1 MPELGQVGRRL
12 LVAFIAV
19 TLAAVLMVTVA
30 ALIGSQRGIAASSAR
45 QQVTEDVAV
54 MAGQAYAVT
63 GDWATADLEATRA
76 FAESEGLRLQIF
88 NAAGQPLLAGGPGIG
103 GGYQQPVIVAGEQV
117 GSVRAGFGG
126 SPAQT
131 GQGIAWRWILS
142 ATAAALV
149 VAVMASWWAAGWI
162 TSPIDKLTQAAA
174 AFAAGDRT
182 SRAAIEA
189 PGEIGELARTF
200 DEAADTITRQ
210 EQLRRNLSADV
221 SHELRTPLTA
231 LMAGLEE
238 VRDGYVPADEQ
249 TLTRLHDQATKLQRV
264 VTDLASLADAEA
276 AMPQADVRQVDL
288 TQVVV
293 TSAAGHAAPLRVA
306 GVSLVVGAAEPV
318 AATADP
324 ARVDQIVGNLLS
336 NAARYCHS
344 GDTVT
349 VQTVSEGDRAVL
361 EVTDTGPGVAQADL
375 EHLFERFWRGSSGVV
390 GSGIGLAI
398 VRELA
403 RSQGGTVEAL
413 SDGMSGLTVRVSF
426 PG

>member
-1 MPELGQVGRRL
+1 M
-12 LVAFIAV
+12 
-19 TLAAVLMVTVA
+19 AA
-30 ALIGSQRGIAASSAR
+30 
-45 QQVTEDVAV
+45 E
-54 MAGQAYAVT
+54 AYAAT
-63 GDWATADLEATRA
+63 GDWATADLQATQA
-76 FAESEGLRLQIF
+76 FAESKGLRLQIF
-88 NAAGQPLLAGGPGIG
+88 SAAGRPLLSGGPGAG
-103 GGYQQPVIVAGEQV
+103 GGYQQPVIVADQEV
-117 GSVRAGFGG
+117 GNVRAGFGG
-126 SPAQT
+126 TPAQT

-149 VAVMASWWAAGWI
+149 VAVIAGWWAAGWI
-162 TSPIDKLTQAAA
+162 THPIDRLTQAAR

-182 SRAAIEA
+182 ARADIDA

-210 EQLRRNLSADV
+210 EQVRRNLSADV
-221 SHELRTPLTA
+221 AHELRTPLTA

-238 VRDGYVPADEQ
+238 VRDGYIPADEQ
-249 TLTRLHDQATKLQRV
+249 TLTRLHDQAIKLQRV

-276 AMPQADVRQVDL
+276 AMPQADVRHVDL
-288 TQVVV
+288 TQVVIAA
-293 TSAAGHAAPLRVA
+293 AAGHAAPLRAA
-306 GVSLVVGAAEPV
+306 GVALTVGASEPV

-349 VQTVSEGDRAVL
+349 VRTVAEGGTAVL
-361 EVTDTGPGVAQADL
+361 EVSDTGPGVSQADL

-413 SDGMSGLTVRVSF
+413 SDGMSGLTVRVSL
-426 PG
+426 PA